1 MPVCCVIPRRA
12 CVLAWPTSRFGLFG
26 ADLLV
31 FVCGRLASRMDSD
44 GSMDGRSSAPFSR
57 RPLRFTGT
65 VLTPEWGSSTPCD
78 HPLETRGAGRGWRDR
93 LASTKALLTVGTES
107 ACREALG
114 ILHTFIDAATDT
126 DAPLLTHD
134 DTLELVFGPVELRLC
149 AQCLVLA
156 LRVCSK
162 EALLWRRLSPSGL
175 LTRALEQCA
184 TCATNSALQQLMLT
198 SGVIAVLVPLL
209 NDHARN
215 AADTTNLLLPA
226 LKTICSLA
234 GWPTQRAQISRCHS
248 SSPHFHSCSP
258 M

>member
-1 MPVCCVIPRRA
+1 MRPPPR
-12 CVLAWPTSRFGLFG
+12 
-26 ADLLV
+26 D
-31 FVCGRLASRMDSD
+31 
-44 GSMDGRSSAPFSR
+44 
-57 RPLRFTGT
+57 
-65 VLTPEWGSSTPCD
+65 
-78 HPLETRGAGRGWRDR
+78 TRGAGRGWRDR

-134 DTLELVFGPVELRLC
+134 DTLEPVFGPVELRLC

-184 TCATNSALQQLMLT
+184 MCATNSALQQLMLT

-209 NDHARN
+209 NAHARN
-215 AADTTNLLLPA
+215 ATDSTKLLLPA